1 MEGTKMGHFHEM
13 EREHLTDGLRFF
25 RQYLLLNPGDENA
38 QRWVDHLTWFLH
50 GYAAEANV

>member
-1 MEGTKMGHFHEM
+1 MGHFHEM